1 MFDVAGLGVDDHVD
15 ELDDSVGN
23 VLLKPTRIYAQPLR
37 RVLNHYKVKNVVHGI
52 AHITGGGLH
61 ENVQRILPIGV
72 DVEIDRYCWTIPPV
86 FNWLKRLG
94 NVDDEEMD
102 RVFNMG
108 IGLVLIVSDF
118 YADSITRM
126 LGDMGLEN
134 WRIGK
139 VVTGAQDV
147 RWA

>member
-1 MFDVAGLGVDDHVD
+1 VRSPRRDNDLR
-15 ELDDSVGN
+15 GN
-23 VLLKPTRIYAQPLR
+23 VLLKPTRIYAQELR

-61 ENVQRILPIGV
+61 ENVQRILPSGV
-72 DVEIDRYCWTIPPV
+72 DIEFDRYCWAIPPV
-86 FNWLKRLG
+86 FNWLKQLG
-94 NVDDEEMD
+94 NVDDDEMD

-126 LGDMGLEN
+126 LADMGLES
-134 WRIGK
+134 WRIGNVVAGTQK
-139 VVTGAQDV
+139 VH
-147 RWA
+147 WA

>member
-1 MFDVAGLGVDDHVD
+1 VRSPRRDNDLR
-15 ELDDSVGN
+15 GN
-23 VLLKPTRIYAQPLR
+23 VLLKPTRIYAQELR

-61 ENVQRILPIGV
+61 ENVQRILPGGV
-72 DVEIDRYCWTIPPV
+72 DIEFDRYCWAIPPV
-86 FNWLKRLG
+86 FNWLKQLG
-94 NVDDEEMD
+94 NVDDDEMD

-126 LGDMGLEN
+126 LADMGLES
-134 WRIGK
+134 WKIGN
-139 VVTGAQDV
+139 VVAGNQQV